1 MSKALQILLFT
12 LTGAAIGIIVFLS
25 KPTFDVYRL
34 QLEHLEGKD
43 NEHSA
48 FWFRDRVDILPNT
61 NLVCRLYS
69 TADTK
74 KIPAVERDL
83 SEVKVYAAQPSALK
97 DILETLERHFIGKPI
112 RVFSHRKQEEIR
124 QWNTMLR
131 WIAFGFFVGVAFN
144 FFISRYRNS
153 EKRK

>member
-1 MSKALQILLFT
+1 MSKGLQILLFT

-34 QLEHLEGKD
+34 QLEHVKGKD

-48 FWFRDRVDILPNT
+48 FWFRDRVDFLPNT
-61 NLVCRLYS
+61 NLLCRLYS
-69 TADTK
+69 TADTT
-74 KIPAVERDL
+74 KISAVEHDL

-97 DILETLERHFIGKPI
+97 DILEPLEHHFIDKPI

-124 QWNTMLR
+124 QWNTILR
-131 WIAFGFFVGVAFN
+131 GIACGFFVGVAFN
-144 FFISRYRNS
+144 FLLSRYRNT